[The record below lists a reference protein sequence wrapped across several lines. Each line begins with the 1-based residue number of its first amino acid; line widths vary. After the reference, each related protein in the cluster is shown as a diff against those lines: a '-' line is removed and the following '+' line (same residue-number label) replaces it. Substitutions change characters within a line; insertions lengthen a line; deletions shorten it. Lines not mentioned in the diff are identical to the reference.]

1 MTTSPRTVPG
11 TQTSL
16 IRHIAPIVLG
26 GFVTIVLTAVTA
38 RWMVARG
45 VLPPL
50 SVDAAMRAV
59 FTILGCHLAARMA
72 PAGNPRIRYALA
84 LGVVLMLL
92 NVMAASA
99 RWGQVPSW
107 YLLLGVVL
115 PFPCAIIGGATA
127 ARAVE
132 GAAAGR
138 RRQGEP

>member
-1 MTTSPRTVPG
+1 M
-11 TQTSL
+11 
-16 IRHIAPIVLG
+16 LG
-26 GFVTIVLTAVTA
+26 AFVTIVLTAVTA

-59 FTILGCHLAARMA
+59 FTVLGCHLAARMA

-84 LGVVLMLL
+84 VGLVLMLV

-99 RWGQVPSW
+99 RWGQVASW

-127 ARAVE
+127 ARAAA

-138 RRQGEP
+138 HRQEAP